1 MRRHF
6 KCVSLFYNS
15 PVVTNTY
22 NSYEAGRGL
31 ARNITI
37 IGAGI
42 VGIATASYLRRDGHA
57 VTVVDSRPPGE
68 YCSFGNAGILSPGSC
83 APQAMPGVLFKVPG
97 YLRDPLGPL
106 AIRPGH
112 FFKALPWFLRLVT
125 ASRLK
130 RVEQIADALRPL
142 LKQTFDAY
150 EPLVRNAGVADMIRQ
165 TGYVVAYATRAGF
178 QGDALPWK
186 LRRDRGVLMEEL
198 DSAGIKQ
205 KVPQLGGHYQAGLYL
220 PEQGYVTNPERLT
233 KSLAAQFQRDGGHIL
248 QRTVLDIEVSPDGPR
263 ALVTDAG
270 NMAVETLVICAG
282 SHSNE
287 FSAKWGDDVPL
298 EAERGYHVTYSDPKF
313 TLPMPVF
320 LPEQKFFVT
329 PMEMGL
335 RIAGQSEFAGND
347 AEANYARADVLATQ
361 MQKVFPGISSVD
373 STKWMGR
380 RPSMPDSL
388 PVIGPASKMPNVWYA
403 FGHGHVGLCG
413 GAPTGRA
420 LADLIAGR
428 PPSVDLQPFRVTR
441 F

>member
-1 MRRHF
+1 MA
-6 KCVSLFYNS
+6 K
-15 PVVTNTY
+15 
-22 NSYEAGRGL
+22 
-31 ARNITI
+31 NITI

-57 VTVVDSRPPGE
+57 VTVVDMRPPGE
-68 YCSFGNAGILSPGSC
+68 YTSFGNAGILSPGSC
-83 APQAMPGVLFKVPG
+83 VPQALPGVLSKVPG
-97 YLRDPLGPL
+97 YLSDPLGPL
-106 AIRPGH
+106 AIRPAH
-112 FFKALPWFLRLVT
+112 FLKVLPWFLRLVA
-125 ASRLK
+125 ASRLS

-142 LKQTFDAY
+142 LQQTFDAY
-150 EPLVRNAGVADMIRQ
+150 APLVQHAGVADMIRQ
-165 TGYVVAYATRAGF
+165 TGYVVAYSSRAALAR
-178 QGDALPWK
+178 DALPWK
-186 LRRDRGVLMEEL
+186 LRRDRGVVVEEI

-205 KVPQLGGHYQAGLYL
+205 HVPQLKGEYEAGLYL

-233 KSLAAQFQRDGGHIL
+233 KSLAEQFMKDGGRIV
-248 QRTVLDIEVSPDGPR
+248 QRKVLDIEVSAEGPR

-270 NMAVETLVICAG
+270 NMALETLVICAG

-287 FSAKWGDDVPL
+287 FTAKLGDSVPL
-298 EAERGYHVTYSDPKF
+298 EAERGYHVTYSDPQF

-320 LPEQKFFVT
+320 LPQQKVFIT

-335 RIAGQSEFAGND
+335 RIAGQSEFAGNE
-347 AEANYARADVLATQ
+347 AEPNYARADVLAKQ
-361 MQKVFPGISSVD
+361 MQQIFPGISNVD
-373 STKWMGR
+373 STRWMGR

-403 FGHGHVGLCG
+403 FGHGHIGLCG

-428 PPSVDLQPFRVTR
+428 TPDVNLEPFSVTR

>member
-1 MRRHF
+1 MA
-6 KCVSLFYNS
+6 K
-15 PVVTNTY
+15 
-22 NSYEAGRGL
+22 
-31 ARNITI
+31 NITI

-57 VTVVDSRPPGE
+57 VTVVDMRPPGE
-68 YCSFGNAGILSPGSC
+68 YTSFGNAGILSPGSC
-83 APQAMPGVLFKVPG
+83 VPQALPGVLSEVPG
-97 YLRDPLGPL
+97 YLSDPLGPL
-106 AIRPGH
+106 AIRPAH
-112 FFKALPWFLRLVT
+112 FLKVLPWFLRLVA
-125 ASRLK
+125 ASRLS

-142 LKQTFDAY
+142 LQQTFDAY
-150 EPLVRNAGVADMIRQ
+150 APLVQHAGVADMIRQ
-165 TGYVVAYATRAGF
+165 TGYVVAYSSRAALAR
-178 QGDALPWK
+178 DALPWK
-186 LRRDRGVLMEEL
+186 LRRDRGVVVEEI

-205 KVPQLGGHYQAGLYL
+205 HVPQLKGEYEAGLYL

-233 KSLAAQFQRDGGHIL
+233 KSLAEQFMKDGGRIV
-248 QRTVLDIEVSPDGPR
+248 QRKVLDIEVSAEGPR

-270 NMAVETLVICAG
+270 NMALETLVICAG

-287 FSAKWGDDVPL
+287 FTAKLGDSVPL
-298 EAERGYHVTYSDPKF
+298 EAERGYHVTYSDPQF

-320 LPEQKFFVT
+320 LPQQKVFIT

-335 RIAGQSEFAGND
+335 RIAGQSEFAGNE
-347 AEANYARADVLATQ
+347 AEPNYARADVLAKQ
-361 MQKVFPGISSVD
+361 MQQIFPGISNVD
-373 STKWMGR
+373 STRWMGR

-403 FGHGHVGLCG
+403 FGHGHIGLCG

-428 PPSVDLQPFRVTR
+428 APDVNLEPFSVTR

>member
-1 MRRHF
+1 MA
-6 KCVSLFYNS
+6 K
-15 PVVTNTY
+15 
-22 NSYEAGRGL
+22 
-31 ARNITI
+31 NITI

-57 VTVVDSRPPGE
+57 VTVVDRSPPGE

-83 APQAMPGVLFKVPG
+83 VPQALPGVLAKVPG
-97 YLRDPLGPL
+97 YLSDPLGPL
-106 AIRPGH
+106 AIKPGY
-112 FFKALPWFLRLVT
+112 FLKALPWFLRLVA
-125 ASRLK
+125 ASRLS

-150 EPLVRNAGVADMIRQ
+150 RPLVQHARVDDLIRQ
-165 TGYVVAYATRAGF
+165 TGYVVAYATRAAL
-178 QGDALPWK
+178 QKDALPWQ

-198 DSAGIKQ
+198 DSVGIKQ
-205 KVPQLGGHYQAGLYL
+205 RVPQLGGGYEAGLYL

-233 KSLAAQFQRDGGHIL
+233 KSLAEQFQKDGGKIV
-248 QRTVLDIEVSPDGPR
+248 QRNVLDIEVSPDGAR

-270 NMAVETLVICAG
+270 NMALETLVICAG

-287 FSAKWGDDVPL
+287 FSAKCGDNVPL
-298 EAERGYHVTYSDPKF
+298 EAERGYHMTYSDPNF

-320 LPEQKFFVT
+320 LPQHKVFVT

-347 AEANYARADVLATQ
+347 AEPNYARADVLAKQ
-361 MQKVFPGISSVD
+361 MQKIFPGIRAVD
-373 STKWMGR
+373 ATKWMGR
-380 RPSMPDSL
+380 RPSMSDSL
-388 PVIGPASKMPNVWYA
+388 PVIGPASKIPNVWYA

-413 GAPTGRA
+413 GAPTGR
-420 LADLIAGR
+420 LVADLIAGR
-428 PPSVDLQPFRVTR
+428 PPSVNAAPFSVTR

>member
-1 MRRHF
+1 MA
-6 KCVSLFYNS
+6 K
-15 PVVTNTY
+15 
-22 NSYEAGRGL
+22 
-31 ARNITI
+31 NITI

-57 VTVVDSRPPGE
+57 VTVVDSRPPGD

-83 APQAMPGVLFKVPG
+83 VPQAMPGVLGKVPG
-97 YLRDPLGPL
+97 YLSDPLGPL

-112 FFKALPWFLRLVT
+112 LLKALPWFLRLVA
-125 ASRLK
+125 ASRRS

-142 LKQTFDAY
+142 LQQTFDAY
-150 EPLVRNAGVADMIRQ
+150 LPLVQNANIADMIRQ
-165 TGYVVAYATRAGF
+165 TGYVVAYATRAGL
-178 QGDALPWK
+178 QKDALPWK
-186 LRRDRGVLMEEL
+186 LRRDRGVLIEAL
-198 DSAGIKQ
+198 DGAGIKQ
-205 KVPQLGGHYQAGLYL
+205 KVPQLGGHYEAGLYL

-233 KSLAAQFQRDGGHIL
+233 KSLAEQFQKDGGTIV
-248 QRTVLDIEVSPDGPR
+248 RRKVLDIEVSPDGPR

-270 NMAVETLVICAG
+270 TMAIETLVICAG

-287 FSAKWGDDVPL
+287 FSAKFGDAVPL
-298 EAERGYHVTYSDPKF
+298 EAERGYHVTYSDPNF

-320 LPEQKFFVT
+320 LPEQKVFVT

-347 AEANYARADVLATQ
+347 AEPNYARADVLAAH

-373 STKWMGR
+373 ATKWMGR

-388 PVIGPASKMPNVWYA
+388 PVIGPASKVPNVWYA

-420 LADLIAGR
+420 IADMVAGR
-428 PPSVDLQPFRVTR
+428 PSRVDVRPFRVTR

>member
-1 MRRHF
+1 MA
-6 KCVSLFYNS
+6 K
-15 PVVTNTY
+15 
-22 NSYEAGRGL
+22 
-31 ARNITI
+31 NITI

-83 APQAMPGVLFKVPG
+83 VPQAMPGVLGKVPG
-97 YLRDPLGPL
+97 YLSDPLGPL
-106 AIRPGH
+106 AIRPAH
-112 FFKALPWFLRLVT
+112 FFKALPWFLRLVA
-125 ASRLK
+125 ASRRT

-142 LKQTFDAY
+142 LQQTFEAY
-150 EPLVRNAGVADMIRQ
+150 APLVKNAAVADMIRQ

-178 QGDALPWK
+178 AGDALPWK

-198 DSAGIKQ
+198 DAAGIRQ
-205 KVPQLGGHYQAGLYL
+205 KMPQLGDHYEAGLYL

-233 KSLAAQFQRDGGHIL
+233 KSLAAQLQTDGGTIL

-263 ALVTDAG
+263 ALLTDAG
-270 NMAVETLVICAG
+270 KLPVETLVICAG

-287 FSAKWGDDVPL
+287 FTAKLGDSVPL
-298 EAERGYHVTYSDPKF
+298 EAERGYHVTFSDPNF

-320 LPEQKFFVT
+320 LPQQKVFVT

-347 AEANYARADVLATQ
+347 AAPNYGRADVLTQ
-361 MQKVFPGISSVD
+361 HMQQIFPGISTVD
-373 STKWMGR
+373 ATRWMGR

-388 PVIGPASKMPNVWYA
+388 PVIGPASKLPNVWYA

-413 GAPTGRA
+413 GAPTGRL
-420 LADLIAGR
+420 LAELIGGR
-428 PPSVDLQPFRVTR
+428 SPSVDPAPFRVTR

>member
-1 MRRHF
+1 VA
-6 KCVSLFYNS
+6 K
-15 PVVTNTY
+15 
-22 NSYEAGRGL
+22 
-31 ARNITI
+31 NITL

-57 VTVVDSRPPGE
+57 VTVVDMRPPGE

-83 APQAMPGVLFKVPG
+83 VPQALPGVLTKVPG
-97 YLRDPLGPL
+97 YLADPLGPL
-106 AIRPGH
+106 AIRPAH
-112 FFKALPWFLRLVT
+112 FVKALPWFLRLVA
-125 ASRLK
+125 ASRLS

-142 LKQTFDAY
+142 LRQTFDAY
-150 EPLVRNAGVADMIRQ
+150 APLAAHAGVADMIRQ
-165 TGYVVAYATRAGF
+165 TGYVVAYDTRAALVR
-178 QGDALPWK
+178 DALPWK
-186 LRRDRGVLMEEL
+186 LRRDRGVQMEEL
-198 DSAGIKQ
+198 DGAGIRD
-205 KVPQLGGHYQAGLYL
+205 KVPQLGGSHQAGLYL

-233 KSLAAQFQRDGGHIL
+233 KSLAVQFQKDGGKIL
-248 QRTVLDIEVSPDGPR
+248 QRKVLDIEVSPDGPR

-270 NMAVETLVICAG
+270 NLPLETLVICAG

-287 FSAKWGDDVPL
+287 LTARLGDKVPL
-298 EAERGYHVTYSDPKF
+298 EAERGYHVTYSDPRF

-320 LPEQKFFVT
+320 LPQQKVFLT

-347 AEANYARADVLATQ
+347 AEPNYGRADRLATQ
-361 MQKVFPGISSVD
+361 MKALFPDISNVD
-373 STKWMGR
+373 ATQWMGR

-388 PVIGPASKMPNVWYA
+388 PVIGPASSVPNVWYA

-420 LADLIAGR
+420 IADAIAGR
-428 PPSVDLQPFRVTR
+428 TPSVDLAPFRVNR